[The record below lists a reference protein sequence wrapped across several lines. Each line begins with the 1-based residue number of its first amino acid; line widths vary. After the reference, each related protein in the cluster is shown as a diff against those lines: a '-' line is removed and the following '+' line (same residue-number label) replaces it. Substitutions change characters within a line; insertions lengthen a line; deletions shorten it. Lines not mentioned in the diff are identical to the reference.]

1 MLLVQ
6 RSFPSAQLGRLQNIV
21 RWYDYLQHVA
31 DPQGI
36 FPRVPLKL
44 PRLRLTPPVVAAAKV
59 RSGHA
64 TMNAWTTYLYRWATT
79 NAL

>member
-1 MLLVQ
+1 MSGHMLLVQ

-44 PRLRLTPPVVAAAKV
+44 PSLRLTLPVLAAAKV
-59 RSGHA
+59 RCS
-64 TMNAWTTYLYRWATT
+64 MP
-79 NAL
+79 